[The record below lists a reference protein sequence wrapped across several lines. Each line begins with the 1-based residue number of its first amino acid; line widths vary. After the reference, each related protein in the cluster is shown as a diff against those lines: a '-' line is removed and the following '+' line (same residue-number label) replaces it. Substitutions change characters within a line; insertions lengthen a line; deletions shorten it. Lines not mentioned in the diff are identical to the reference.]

1 MLLTD
6 LRDRYGLC
14 HHFCKR
20 ARFIV
25 ELCPGEFQKRNKK
38 CIRRVPESE
47 FLAKLVLTVAW
58 ILVDKENLLPYH
70 LSTHYQLSIVDKDFD
85 QSTNC

>member
-1 MLLTD
+1 MVCVIIFANELVLLLNCALESFKKET
-6 LRDRYGLC
+6 
-14 HHFCKR
+14 
-20 ARFIV
+20 
-25 ELCPGEFQKRNKK
+25 KK

-47 FLAKLVLTVAW
+47 CLAKLVLTVAW
-58 ILVDKENLLPYH
+58 ILVDKENLLPHH